1 MSDTHTVTAGTV
13 VTGTLAVPG
22 ARLHHEVRGTGPLVV
37 LFGTPMD
44 AGAFAGL
51 AELLA
56 ADHTVLTADPR
67 GIGRSPVDDRDA
79 TPTLSTRA
87 DDLARLIRH
96 VAPDGPVGVLG
107 SSGGAV
113 TALALAQEHPDLV
126 DTVIAHEPPLIELL
140 PDRDERHAG
149 GEVVIERWFAGDHVG
164 SWRAFLDNAD
174 IRMPEEVFQM
184 VFAAEPDAAAR
195 ADGDYQNG
203 HLLRPTTHF
212 RPDLAALHAGAP
224 RIVVGIGE
232 QSAGQLCDRTSRALA
247 AELGVEPVLFPG
259 DHIGFA
265 DDPAAF
271 LPALRAV
278 LPGPAPA

>member
-1 MSDTHTVTAGTV
+1 MSAPRTARTDTVT
-13 VTGTLAVPG
+13 TGTLAVPG
-22 ARLHHEVRGTGPLVV
+22 ARLHHEVRGAGPLVV

-44 AGAFAGL
+44 AGAFTGL

-56 ADHTVLTADPR
+56 EDHTVLTADPR
-67 GIGRSPVDDRDA
+67 GIGRSPVDDRYA

-87 DDLARLIRH
+87 DDLARLITH
-96 VAPDGPVGVLG
+96 VDPVGPASVLG

-126 DTVIAHEPPLIELL
+126 HTVVAHEPPLVELL
-140 PDRDERHAG
+140 PDRAERHAG
-149 GEVVIERWFAGDHVG
+149 AEVVVERWFAGDHVG
-164 SWRAFLDNAD
+164 SWRAFLENAD
-174 IRMPEEVFQM
+174 IHMPEEVFQA
-184 VFAAEPDAAAR
+184 VFAAAPDAAAR

-203 HLLRPTTHF
+203 HLLGPTTHH
-212 RPDLAALHAGAP
+212 RPDLEALRAGAP

-232 QSAGQLCDRTSRALA
+232 RSTGQLCDRTSRALA
-247 AELGVEPVLFPG
+247 DGLGVAPVLFPG

-265 DDPAAF
+265 EDPAAF

-278 LPGPAPA
+278 LPG